1 MKELF
6 DPNYGMFI
14 YNKETENYWFNRDA
28 MQCLNIDIT
37 NYEMVGKLLGI
48 AIYNN
53 TILDL
58 RFPRVI
64 FKKLLQN
71 EPINFN
77 DFRDYDPEMAK
88 GFEKM
93 LSMKEDIED
102 IYCRNFVIK
111 YQNVFGQDLEYFLLK
126 DPKTSRET
134 QLNNNNRRKYVDL
147 YIQYALV
154 DAIEEPFSAFL
165 KGFRTVCDS
174 ELFDKYSAEEIE
186 LLICGSK
193 EFDFEAFEGA
203 TRYEDGLH
211 KNSRIVRDFWSIAH
225 ELSDENKRK
234 LLTFCTGSD
243 RVPISGLGGLT
254 LTISKNGNDNTKL
267 PTSHTCFNHLLL
279 PEYSNKEILKNRIMT
294 AIQNSEGF
302 GLL

>member
-1 MKELF
+1 
-6 DPNYGMFI
+6 
-14 YNKETENYWFNRDA
+14 
-28 MQCLNIDIT
+28 
-37 NYEMVGKLLGI
+37 LLGI

-53 TILDL
+53 TILEL

-64 FKKLLQN
+64 FKKLLGK
-71 EPINFN
+71 PIDFN
-77 DFRDYDPEMAK
+77 DFRDYDPAMAK
-88 GFEKM
+88 GFEQM
-93 LSMKEDIED
+93 LSMKEEIETV
-102 IYCRNFVIK
+102 YCRNFVVK
-111 YQNVFGQDLEYFLLK
+111 YQNVFGQELEYFLLK
-126 DPKTSRET
+126 DEAKSRET
-134 QLNNNNRRKYVDL
+134 QLNNSNRRQYVDL
-147 YIQYALV
+147 FIQYTLL
-154 DAIEEPFSAFL
+154 DAISRPFDAFL
-165 KGFRTVCDS
+165 QGFKAVCDS
-174 ELFDKYSAEEIE
+174 ELFNKYSAEELE

-211 KNSRIVRDFWSIAH
+211 KNSRVVRDFWSVAH
-225 ELSDENKRK
+225 DLSDENKRK

-254 LTISKNGNDNTKL
+254 LTISKNGNDNSKL

-279 PEYSNKEILKNRIMT
+279 PEYSSKDILKTRIMT